1 MSVFMVQRSLKG
13 IPMEQLAAAQQ
24 RAIDTAAQMRS
35 SGESVHYIRS
45 AFVPDTGQCNCLF
58 EAENA
63 DQVGKLNQTAGIPYD
78 KIVPALDL
86 SPQHQEA

>member
-13 IPMEQLAAAQQ
+13 IPMDQLAAAQQ
-24 RAIDTAAQMRS
+24 RAIATAQEMS
-35 SGESVHYIRS
+35 KSGESIRYVRS

-58 EAENA
+58 DAQNAE
-63 DQVGKLNQTAGIPYD
+63 QVGQLNQKAGIPYD

-86 SPQHQEA
+86 SP